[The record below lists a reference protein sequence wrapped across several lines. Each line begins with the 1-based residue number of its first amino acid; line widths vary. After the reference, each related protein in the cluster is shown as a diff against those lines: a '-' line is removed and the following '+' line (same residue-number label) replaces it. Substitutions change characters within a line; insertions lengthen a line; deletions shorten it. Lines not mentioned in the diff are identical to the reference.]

1 MILWFFIEIINFLF
15 ICLLNLSINKKKLI
29 FFYFLIQ
36 ILPSF
41 LIIFRIIINNIISYH
56 NFINFFIISSLL
68 IKLRLPPFHYWLPLI
83 SISIPWYSLFL
94 LLSAQKLTPFY
105 IFSLIRTNLIIIHII
120 LLICAIIPPFIII
133 KSNNFK
139 ILLSYSS
146 INQSRWI
153 ILLIYIKNI
162 IWLTYFIIY
171 SIILLCIFLII
182 HTNKL
187 SKSFT
192 YFFIPKLNI
201 LNIIYILNLAR
212 MPPFSFFIIKWYRIF
227 FIIINTNLYII
238 IILIIISSLII
249 LYLYTLIL
257 IKSIFFYSLQSK
269 IIKFNQYKLFF
280 NKIIIIFLINL
291 FISLIII
298 II

>member
-15 ICLLNLSINKKKLI
+15 ICTLNLSINKKKLI

-41 LIIFRIIINNIISYH
+41 LIIFRIIINNIIFYY
-56 NFINFFIISSLL
+56 NFTNFFIIISLL

-83 SISIPWYSLFL
+83 SISIPWYSFFL
-94 LLSAQKLTPFY
+94 LLSIQKLIPFY
-105 IFSLIRTNLIIIHII
+105 ILSLIHINLTFIHII
-120 LLICAIIPPFIII
+120 LIICAFIPPFMII
-133 KSNNFK
+133 KTNNFK
-139 ILLSYSS
+139 VLISYSS

-153 ILLIYIKNI
+153 IILIYIKNI
-162 IWLTYFIIY
+162 IWFRYFIIY
-171 SIILLCIFLII
+171 SIILLCIFTII
-182 HTNKL
+182 YINKI
-187 SKSFT
+187 SKSLI
-192 YFFIPKLNI
+192 YFFTPKFNI
-201 LNIIYILNLAR
+201 LNIIYIINLAR

-257 IKSIFFYSLQSK
+257 IKAIFFHSLNSK
-269 IIKFNQYKLFF
+269 IIKFNQYKIFF
-280 NKIIIIFLINL
+280 NKIIIIFLFNL